1 MGFEPQIRNIV
12 NRIGDRQT
20 LMFSATWPKEIQIMC
35 KDYLNNPIRVNI
47 GSLELSAN
55 SDINQEFIFCDRQE
69 RISLLVDLLKKN
81 PVRKTLIFVAT
92 KMGADILAR
101 QFVENNIHKSLP
113 FATIHGDKIQSHRNN
128 IMEDF
133 KSDKLLLVIAT
144 DVASRGLDVKDID
157 LVINYDLPETIEP
170 YIHRIGRTARA
181 GKKGQSLSFF
191 CPENF
196 VLTKDLREIL
206 KKAEQA
212 IPPELDIKP
221 SPSFQPISTPKRS
234 NPNKNNLYGD
244 KFYNSG
250 PDFNFVPPTENLP
263 DTFLKARRSLE
274 GRKSH

>member
-1 MGFEPQIRNIV
+1 
-12 NRIGDRQT
+12 
-20 LMFSATWPKEIQIMC
+20 MFSATWPKEIQNMC

-55 SDINQEFIFCDRQE
+55 SDITQEFIFCERQE
-69 RISLLVDLLKKN
+69 RVSLLVDLLKKN

-101 QFVENNIHKSLP
+101 QFVENNIHQSLP
-113 FATIHGDKIQSHRNN
+113 FATLHGDKIQSHRNN

-191 CPENF
+191 LSRKLCSNQRLKRDPQKSGTSYTSGTRHKA
-196 VLTKDLREIL
+196 LTFFPTNQHTQ
-206 KKAEQA
+206 KK
-212 IPPELDIKP
+212 
-221 SPSFQPISTPKRS
+221 
-234 NPNKNNLYGD
+234 
-244 KFYNSG
+244 
-250 PDFNFVPPTENLP
+250 
-263 DTFLKARRSLE
+263 
-274 GRKSH
+274 